1 MLASI
6 PPLRMSRVRASA
18 TSLATMGLRGTTR
31 ATTAALWAIW
41 TTRSG
46 PIPRAL
52 RIVKASLDAERYSQL
67 GEVLAT
73 LALERCAGTSSSTT
87 TNHGRIE
94 EAIARRIEEFSEGF
108 SEGQDFGRE
117 EILDYL
123 HGERWPKP
131 EFIRAFAQAFS
142 LTVVELRLLA
152 WAYTFSETPPPRIA
166 QHPPPVII
174 D

>member
-1 MLASI
+1 MGS
-6 PPLRMSRVRASA
+6 SRQR
-18 TSLATMGLRGTTR
+18 
-31 ATTAALWAIW
+31 
-41 TTRSG
+41 
-46 PIPRAL
+46 
-52 RIVKASLDAERYSQL
+52 DSQL
-67 GEVLAT
+67 GEVLAE
-73 LALERCAGTSSSTT
+73 LALERCAVTSSTT

-152 WAYTFSETPPPRIA
+152 WAYTFSETPHPCIA